1 MSLTY
6 AETSALFRKYFT
18 LNETQCK
25 ATLTTRFADA
35 FPDALVRLREA
46 YAKPMPVIS
55 CCRSSAHNSNV
66 GGAPGSL
73 HIYDTREGTCA
84 VDVSIQSGSER
95 AALIKTA
102 LDMGWSVGVKQGMV
116 HLDCRTLVYPNDPQV
131 LFLYSKV

>member
-6 AETSALFRKYFT
+6 AETSARFRKYFT
-18 LNETQCK
+18 LDETQCK
-25 ATLTTRFADA
+25 ATLTTRFADI
-35 FPDALVRLREA
+35 FPDAIADLREA
-46 YAKPMPVIS
+46 YGQPMKLIS
-55 CCRSSAHNSNV
+55 CCRSSGHNAAV
-66 GGAPGSL
+66 GGAKGSL

-84 VDVSIQSGSER
+84 ADVSIQDGSSR
-95 AALIKTA
+95 ARLVKLA